1 MENDYE
7 KKISCLEN
15 EISDLQV
22 ELKKE
27 QEAFNEIMRIVS
39 RFGDIMQSV
48 ISQNETFKVRF
59 DNLPYELTDAI
70 QRKLY
75 WLPEIMTVE
84 QTIEEIVTNHK
95 SICRFG
101 DGEIGIIYDQQRWK
115 FQRCDMG
122 LAERLKEVITS
133 NEADIMIGI
142 NDFYGDLSHRS
153 PEDRDPIRSYI
164 TPEIR
169 MQHYEL
175 LQKGRTYA
183 NARISR
189 NWTMQMVLN
198 QKRIWEN
205 RECVFI
211 EGKQT
216 RMGVGNDLFDN
227 AASVERILCPAENA
241 YDRYD
246 DIYNEAIK
254 QPKEKLILIALGPTA
269 SVLAY
274 DLAKAVYQAIDLGHA
289 DLSYEWLIRNHGKK
303 TEVKNKYNNEYPDGD
318 KVEDIVDH
326 QYQSQII
333 ADFSI
338 I

>member
-198 QKRIWEN
+198 QSVYGRTENVSLLKEN
-205 RECVFI
+205 RHAWALEMIYLITRHLLNGFCVRQKMRTI
-211 EGKQT
+211 DMTTYITKQ
-216 RMGVGNDLFDN
+216 
-227 AASVERILCPAENA
+227 
-241 YDRYD
+241 
-246 DIYNEAIK
+246 
-254 QPKEKLILIALGPTA
+254 
-269 SVLAY
+269 
-274 DLAKAVYQAIDLGHA
+274 
-289 DLSYEWLIRNHGKK
+289 
-303 TEVKNKYNNEYPDGD
+303 
-318 KVEDIVDH
+318 
-326 QYQSQII
+326 
-333 ADFSI
+333 
-338 I
+338 